1 MAAAQ
6 APMAESDYV
15 CVVLDERGQ
24 SVAAQPVASCV
35 PQNGVGSAFGRQVVR
50 HEFLVACRP
59 KAQWDSS
66 WESWWV
72 GVEELLGWAEEDTVM
87 DAAWKSFLHN
97 EVTVEAAAA
106 NVTVQVWMQRNLQ
119 AQEAAQ
125 AEVMRKVAD
134 EELLLLNKTR
144 DDAMESWRNGVVG
157 MTFRFVNWA
166 IYASPSKPWNASIYD
181 SSTKKQV
188 SHGYFATTWE
198 AALRVARVLGPNK
211 SRELDARKHLRYTT
225 KRSAKEETAELPT
238 TTARQQQGGALG
250 GRVYSFEVVVPEGC
264 FSQQQIQVQGRAA
277 KDAPPHVTCMY
288 GAAVREARLHLR
300 APATL

>member
-1 MAAAQ
+1 
-6 APMAESDYV
+6 
-15 CVVLDERGQ
+15 
-24 SVAAQPVASCV
+24 
-35 PQNGVGSAFGRQVVR
+35 
-50 HEFLVACRP
+50 
-59 KAQWDSS
+59 
-66 WESWWV
+66 
-72 GVEELLGWAEEDTVM
+72 
-87 DAAWKSFLHN
+87 
-97 EVTVEAAAA
+97 
-106 NVTVQVWMQRNLQ
+106 
-119 AQEAAQ
+119 
-125 AEVMRKVAD
+125 
-134 EELLLLNKTR
+134 
-144 DDAMESWRNGVVG
+144 